1 MKRRTTFVL
10 LITAFATSFLA
21 ACSTSGSVSDT
32 SPVDTPAQVT
42 VVPEGSDPKMGPLC
56 DQIIAD
62 SVTPEDAAAMA
73 EAQGFTSRVGTID
86 GEPQAVTMD
95 YRLDR
100 FTFTVDDGVVT
111 DCVIG

>member
-1 MKRRTTFVL
+1 MT
-10 LITAFATSFLA
+10 
-21 ACSTSGSVSDT
+21 ACSSSDTVPSGSSGNV
-32 SPVDTPAQVT
+32 PAQVT

-62 SVTPEDAAAMA
+62 AYNPEDAAAIA
-73 EAQGFTSRVGTID
+73 ESEGFTSRIGTID
-86 GEPQAVTMD
+86 GEPQAVTLD